1 MITYVFRKRLPTVFS
16 IEKIFD
22 TFFIH
27 FEKSGERVRRLEL
40 PHISSGIPQV
50 LKNAWFVARLR
61 NKGVLHITG
70 DAHYA
75 GIFCPFTKTIITVH
89 DCVVLQRGVGFKRLV
104 LWIIWFWLPL
114 RLASVVTVISEQ
126 TKREILRNV
135 AIPENK
141 IKVIPNFVDPALQFS
156 LRPYASAQ
164 PRILHIGTTANKN
177 LSNVIA
183 ALRGTSCVL
192 VIVGRVPEAERKALE
207 DAAALY
213 ENYVGIDDA
222 HLARL
227 YRDADI
233 ISFPSTYEGFGM
245 PILEGQAVGRVV
257 LTSNLEPMRSVA
269 GEGGA
274 VLVNPHSVEAI
285 RNGFLTLIGD
295 GQLRARL
302 ISAGKE
308 NCLRFT
314 LKSVAASYLDIYR
327 SLQNGG

>member
-1 MITYVFRKRLPTVFS
+1 M
-16 IEKIFD
+16 
-22 TFFIH
+22 
-27 FEKSGERVRRLEL
+27 EL

-50 LKNAWFVARLR
+50 VKNAWFVARSR
-61 NKGVLHITG
+61 NKRVLHITG
-70 DAHYA
+70 DTHYA

-89 DCVVLQRGVGFKRLV
+89 DCVVLQRGVGLKRLV

-114 RLASVVTVISEQ
+114 RLASVITVISEQ
-126 TKREILRNV
+126 TKREILRYV
-135 AIPENK
+135 VIPENK
-141 IKVIPNFVDPALQFS
+141 IRVIPNFVDPALQFS
-156 LRPYASAQ
+156 VRPFASAQ

-192 VIVGRVPEAERKALE
+192 VIVGQVPEAEREALQ
-207 DAAALY
+207 DGAVLY
-213 ENYVGIDDA
+213 ENYVGIDEA

-274 VLVNPHSVEAI
+274 VLVNPRSVESI
-285 RNGFLTLIGD
+285 RHGFLTLISD
-295 GQLRARL
+295 DQLRARL

-314 LKSVAASYLDIYR
+314 LKSVAARYLDIYR
-327 SLQNGG
+327 GLQNS